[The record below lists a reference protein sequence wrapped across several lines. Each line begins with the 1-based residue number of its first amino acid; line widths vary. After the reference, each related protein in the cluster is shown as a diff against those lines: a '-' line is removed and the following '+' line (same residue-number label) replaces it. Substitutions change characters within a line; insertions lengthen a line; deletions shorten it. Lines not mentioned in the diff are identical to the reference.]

1 MKRGLL
7 LLGATL
13 LALSSQAQLTN
24 VEEISAQ
31 RMEEKNIDT
40 VAWIRNANVYLG
52 GNQGML
58 HNWAAGGELA
68 SLAINSVFNG
78 NIVRYYNRHLW
89 TNTLDANYGLFYAY
103 SNNFQPR
110 KTDDRLDYTSKYGY
124 RLGGSDA
131 NFYISGL
138 LNAKTQFGKGY
149 NYDLPNW
156 RDSSTSGFLSPL
168 YVLVSPG
175 LEYRK
180 GSMLSVFVSPAAMR
194 MTFVSKE
201 YTSRSDVG
209 AFGVPYNKAMRMELG
224 AYLSAR
230 FQKDLSKTITYRGRL
245 DLYSNYLAKNTYDAT
260 GNLIKK
266 DNPGNVDI
274 LIDNFIAFKLFKYF
288 SANFGLTAIYD
299 NDVPFVSSKDATGN
313 QTQDPLR
320 GLGWW
325 QIKQSFSLS
334 FNYKF

>member
-1 MKRGLL
+1 
-7 LLGATL
+7 
-13 LALSSQAQLTN
+13 
-24 VEEISAQ
+24 
-31 RMEEKNIDT
+31 
-40 VAWIRNANVYLG
+40 
-52 GNQGML
+52 
-58 HNWAAGGELA
+58 
-68 SLAINSVFNG
+68 
-78 NIVRYYNRHLW
+78 
-89 TNTLDANYGLFYAY
+89 
-103 SNNFQPR
+103 
-110 KTDDRLDYTSKYGY
+110 
-124 RLGGSDA
+124 
-131 NFYISGL
+131 
-138 LNAKTQFGKGY
+138 
-149 NYDLPNW
+149 
-156 RDSSTSGFLSPL
+156 
-168 YVLVSPG
+168 
-175 LEYRK
+175 
-180 GSMLSVFVSPAAMR
+180 MLSVFVSPAAMR

-201 YTSRSDVG
+201 YTSKSDVG

-230 FQKDLSKTITYRGRL
+230 FQKDLNKTITYRGRL

-299 NDVPFVSSKDATGN
+299 NDVPFVSPKDAAGN